1 MKKLKEEFIVTSLAI
16 DIKKDLLA
24 VGCCSQNK
32 INFWSL
38 RDQKR
43 IHSFEFESAFNP
55 INSILFFEDKVGFIS
70 NASSKILILSGHK
83 FDQIR
88 SFDKGFNREIVSL
101 DYHSE
106 KLLIACKRPLLQ
118 VMDADNIKDNQD
130 LFIVDTQTWSIKQT
144 INSKHLIYDAK
155 IYENFIY
162 TVGTNDENGL
172 FCLTSFDINT
182 KETES
187 VILGDDVDTCQ
198 IKISNDGR
206 TIAVIANNS
215 DDQNGD
221 VVSTLYIIDKYTN
234 DITYK
239 NSQKGGNEYLSLCIT
254 QNNCL
259 VLNFY
264 DHSQKSSFLIQMG
277 LSGSIIQKTKIN
289 GSTNIGI
296 ATDQNTIIYS
306 NNFDINFYDLNP
318 G

>member
-1 MKKLKEEFIVTSLAI
+1 MKKLREKFIVTSLAM
-16 DIKKDLLA
+16 DIEKDLLA

-38 RDQKR
+38 HYQKR
-43 IHSFEFESAFNP
+43 IQSFEFESAFNP
-55 INSILFFEDKVGFIS
+55 INSILFFEDKIGFIS
-70 NASSKILILSGHK
+70 NASSKVLILSGRK

-101 DYHSE
+101 DYYSE

-130 LFIVDTQTWSIKQT
+130 LFIVDTQTWETTQT

-155 IYENFIY
+155 IYKNFIY
-162 TVGTNDENGL
+162 TIGINDKNGL

-187 VILGDDVDTCQ
+187 IILGNDVDTCQ
-198 IKISNDGR
+198 IRISNDGK
-206 TIAVIANNS
+206 TIAVIANTS

-221 VVSTLYIIDKYTN
+221 VVSTLYIIDKDTN

-239 NSQKGGNEYLSLCIT
+239 DSQKSGNEYLNLCIT
-254 QNNCL
+254 KNNHL

-277 LSGSIIQKTKIN
+277 LDASIIQKNKIN
-289 GSTNIGI
+289 GSTNIAI
-296 ATDQNTIIYS
+296 ATDQNTIVCS
-306 NNFDINFYDLNP
+306 NSFDINFYELNP